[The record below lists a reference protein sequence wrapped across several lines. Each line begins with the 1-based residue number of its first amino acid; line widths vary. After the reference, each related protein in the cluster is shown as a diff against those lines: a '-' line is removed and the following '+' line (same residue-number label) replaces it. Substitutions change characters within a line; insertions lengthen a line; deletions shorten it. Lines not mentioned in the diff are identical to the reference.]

1 MFSLREKPRAG
12 GGADR
17 EMLGAV
23 HLAHFDC
30 AAMVGIVLQSEES
43 FECVGDGGAF
53 EAAWLSL
60 IDRQGRKFFHQ
71 TDCFD

>member
-17 EMLGAV
+17 EMLG
-23 HLAHFDC
+23 FDC